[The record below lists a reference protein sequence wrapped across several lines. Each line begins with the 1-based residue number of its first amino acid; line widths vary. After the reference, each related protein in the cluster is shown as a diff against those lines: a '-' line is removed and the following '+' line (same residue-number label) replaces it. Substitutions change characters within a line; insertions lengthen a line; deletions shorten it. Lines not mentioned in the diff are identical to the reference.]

1 MITLHVIHDLSI
13 FSLKSSDF
21 VASESMLGGKEDS
34 SCISSA
40 LSFGEVAGLVVELPV
55 DTASFNVEHNTIDVR
70 IFTVAI
76 KNYMKLHTC

>member
-1 MITLHVIHDLSI
+1 MIIFRPNHLSI
-13 FSLKSSDF
+13 SLIGINVGWEK
-21 VASESMLGGKEDS
+21 DS
-34 SCISSA
+34 SCFSSA
-40 LSFGEVAGLVVELPV
+40 LSFVGVAFPV